1 MRALHDEA
9 KRVWGKTSRSIGCI
23 ISIGTGVPAL
33 KSTGNTGKS
42 IIESLVSIATD
53 TQQTADEFA
62 DEIENSGGTDAIA
75 YFRFNVEQGLQ
86 TVKLEEWKDFEALCG
101 ATDYYLKTRK
111 SEIDMCVNAILNL
124 RGT

>member
-1 MRALHDEA
+1 MRALYDEA
-9 KRVWGKTSRSIGCI
+9 KRVWGKTGRSIGCI
-23 ISIGTGVPAL
+23 ISIGTGVPEL

-62 DEIENSGGTDAIA
+62 DEIKYSRDTDPTA

-86 TVKLEEWKDFEALCG
+86 TVKLEEWKDFKALCG
-101 ATDYYLKTRK
+101 ATDYYLKTRQ
-111 SEIDMCVNAILNL
+111 SEIDLCVNAILNL

>member
-1 MRALHDEA
+1 MRALYDEA

-42 IIESLVSIATD
+42 IIKSLVSIAMD

-62 DEIENSGGTDAIA
+62 DEIEISHGTDA

-86 TVKLEEWKDFEALCG
+86 TVKLEEWKDFETLCG

-111 SEIDMCVNAILNL
+111 SEIDRCVNAVLNL